1 MKWTCK
7 GYFIGFQL
15 AIFQALTGI
24 AAYVVLTGNI
34 VAVVLNAPVFSIY
47 VPIVITIAQLVGTL
61 ISVPLMR
68 FVEWKSLTLVGGF
81 ALALWN
87 GLIGMFIYFFDNDS
101 DFTNYGL
108 TLAVVTILAFLFTF
122 GVTVGS
128 STWPYIQYM
137 MPPNSV
143 TVAQVLNWFL
153 TGCTI
158 VFLSVDINETG
169 SPVIMIWVFCGST
182 FVLTVLNWIMMIN
195 IKKRNVKEVQERLFH
210 GVADKEEDE
219 IIA

>member
-1 MKWTCK
+1 M
-7 GYFIGFQL
+7 
-15 AIFQALTGI
+15 
-24 AAYVVLTGNI
+24 VLTGNI

-81 ALALWN
+81 TLALWN

-195 IKKRNVKEVQERLFH
+195 IKKRNVK
-210 GVADKEEDE
+210 
-219 IIA
+219 